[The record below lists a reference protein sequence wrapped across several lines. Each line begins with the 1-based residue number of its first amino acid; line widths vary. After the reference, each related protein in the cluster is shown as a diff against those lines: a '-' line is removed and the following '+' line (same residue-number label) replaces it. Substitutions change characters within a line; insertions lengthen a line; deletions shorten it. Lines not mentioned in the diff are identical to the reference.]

1 MTKKYI
7 VYISYMQGCPEEIGE
22 EIGEF
27 DTRAEAEEFIRE
39 ASKKTNKIYKRYHI
53 QEAVVI

>member
-7 VYISYMQGCPEEIGE
+7 VYISYMQCCPE

-27 DTRAEAEEFIRE
+27 DTRAEAEEYIRE
-39 ASKKTNKIYKRYHI
+39 FSKKTNKIYKRYHI